1 MIYMDTVRFITKL
14 LISMFIGI
22 ILFIG
27 VTYAYFLAQISGLES
42 TSTIYM
48 SSGTLSIVYTNGSE
62 DIIMFNV
69 MPGVTDSKSF
79 TLTGINDT
87 LESSKLMYYKI
98 GIMKEENTFSNG
110 AITYSLEF
118 DSSSTNISGD
128 SVISD
133 VVTGGLSTG
142 QGTEY
147 IASGGFAS
155 SATGVNHI
163 YNMEVSF
170 PETGEDQS
178 DDEGKVFR
186 GRVVIEHANSLEL

>member
-1 MIYMDTVRFITKL
+1 MIYMDIIRFITKL

-42 TSTIYM
+42 ASTVYM
-48 SSGTLSIVYTNGSE
+48 SSGTLSINYTNGSE
-62 DIIMFNV
+62 DIVMVNV
-69 MPGVTDSKSF
+69 MPGVSEVKSF

-87 LESSKLMYYKI
+87 KDSKLMYYKI
-98 GIMKEENTFSNG
+98 GILKEENTFSDG

-118 DSSSTNISGD
+118 DSASTYLSGD

-133 VVTGGLSTG
+133 VVTGGLATG
-142 QGTEY
+142 EGTEY

-155 SATGVNHI
+155 SVTGVNHI
-163 YNMEVSF
+163 YNMVIGF
-170 PETGEDQS
+170 PETDVDQS

-186 GRVVIEHANSLEL
+186 GRVVIELGNE